1 MATAGDPSADG
12 SEPCDNETVNWK
24 ERCQVLETS
33 LIRFRQQ
40 VSKIK
45 EVLSEKVKALS
56 CLC

>member
-1 MATAGDPSADG
+1 MAASSNSTTGMFVGPE
-12 SEPCDNETVNWK
+12 SEPIDWK

-45 EVLSEKVKALS
+45 EVLSEKVS
-56 CLC
+56 